1 MAHVITDECIGCG
14 SCIEECPTQAIS
26 ESNDVYTI
34 NPDLCT
40 DCANCKDNCPADAI
54 KELSE

>member
-1 MAHVITDECIGCG
+1 MAHVITEECISCG